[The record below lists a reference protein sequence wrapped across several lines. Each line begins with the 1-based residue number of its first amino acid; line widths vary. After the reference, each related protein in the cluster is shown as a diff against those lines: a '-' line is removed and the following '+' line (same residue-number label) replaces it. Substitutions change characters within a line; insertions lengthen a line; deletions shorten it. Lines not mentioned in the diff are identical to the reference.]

1 MRSGVRAK
9 KHFPISRV
17 DESLYREEIFGIFQG
32 RFTVK
37 VSLECMTSL
46 FIVSSEEKV
55 LRSDRSIEIRVFLTR
70 HEIRHLTSRDVFD
83 DDFQIRVFLC
93 DPLGKRAELSLCS
106 VDESFGN
113 LTMSVSRN
121 RRLRM
126 EREDDATLYH
136 RFEYFSCIFVV
147 GVDISR
153 RSSGVRRDTTRIVLH
168 RTDLSLT
175 GPNDL
180 RSRRRLQRYG
190 HDRGCF

>member
-1 MRSGVRAK
+1 
-9 KHFPISRV
+9 
-17 DESLYREEIFGIFQG
+17 
-32 RFTVK
+32 
-37 VSLECMTSL
+37 MTSL

-70 HEIRHLTSRDVFD
+70 HEIRHLTSRDMLD

-93 DPLGKRAELSLCS
+93 DPLGKRTEFSLCS
-106 VDESFGN
+106 MNESFGN
-113 LTMSVSRN
+113 LTMGVSRN

-180 RSRRRLQRYG
+180 GSRRGLQRDR
-190 HDRGCF
+190 HDRSCSHRQIVLESRSIVIDFFGGFYMFRE